1 MIIWEGP
8 SEIDG
13 GPIVVIAV
21 GTVRSKAN
29 TKTGEMVQTY
39 ILRSDMGPFAAVQ
52 AGADRSICGDCR
64 HRGDGT
70 GKERS
75 CYVTL
80 IHGPR
85 VIYDAFSRGIYRR
98 VPPSVAGMMFTGQM
112 IRLGTYGDPAAVP
125 LEVWDRLTANAE
137 GWTGYTHQ
145 WRAKG
150 SAWSRLLMASVDT
163 PEEMLEA
170 RALGWRTFRV
180 GTDPIDKLEMT
191 CPASEEAGRKVQC
204 IDCKACM
211 GTGGKARVSIQIAAH
226 GAGKKWAKERE
237 AA

>member
-13 GPIVVIAV
+13 GPIMVIAV
-21 GTVRSKAN
+21 GTVASKAN
-29 TKTGEMVQTY
+29 TKTGAMVQTY

-52 AGADRSICGDCR
+52 AGADASICGDCK

-70 GKERS
+70 GKQRS

-85 VIYDAFSRGIYRR
+85 VIWSAFSRGIYRR
-98 VPPSVAGMMFTGQM
+98 VKPSVAGMMFAGQM

-125 LEVWDRLTANAE
+125 IAVWEGLTANAE

-145 WRAKG
+145 WRKLGA
-150 SAWSRLLMASVDT
+150 AWSRLLMASVDT
-163 PEEMLEA
+163 KEEMFEA
-170 RALGWRTFRV
+170 LSRGWRTFRV
-180 GTDPIDKLEMT
+180 GTDPIDKLEKN

-204 IDCKACM
+204 LDCKACM
-211 GTGGKARVSIQIAAH
+211 GTGGKARVSIQIEPH
-226 GAGKKWAKERE
+226 GAGKKWAKELE